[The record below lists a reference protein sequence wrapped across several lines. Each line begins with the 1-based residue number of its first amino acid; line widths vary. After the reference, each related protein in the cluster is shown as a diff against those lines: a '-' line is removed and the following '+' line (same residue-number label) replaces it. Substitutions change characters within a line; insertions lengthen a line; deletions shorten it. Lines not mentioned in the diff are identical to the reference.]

1 MVGKPPEVPKI
12 ETSRQITWG
21 RTHSSAR
28 ERRKRASADREGHE
42 FHSCRRAA
50 EEDVAFSR

>member
-28 ERRKRASADREGHE
+28 ERSKRASADREGHE